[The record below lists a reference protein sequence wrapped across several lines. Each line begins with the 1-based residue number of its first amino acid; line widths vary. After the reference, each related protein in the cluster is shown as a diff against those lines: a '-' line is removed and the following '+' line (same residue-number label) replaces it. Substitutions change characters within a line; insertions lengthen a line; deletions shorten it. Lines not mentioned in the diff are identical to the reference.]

1 MRFSGSSRARQRH
14 RQAVDLL
21 ADDRAGRG
29 HPVGRPTTPSPST
42 STTSFPSAA
51 HAPPATPAQHAHCA
65 TSPPPAAANRSKP
78 KHSRCGKSCNRPRRP
93 SGPASSP
100 TTGGWPVPLFLPLPQ
115 RPVAGPP
122 RPATT
127 ATPSR
132 QTSDPCRCGP
142 PFESILV
149 PHPAP
154 RHVDST
160 RQRAATAPR
169 PTANPA
175 APTTPYRTLAASNPT
190 MPPLQRW
197 RPNRGAPLRAAP
209 MPGPAAPSHH
219 YRRGAPPRDRP
230 GGPPEPSSPCCR
242 EAGTTESRPVSPT
255 NLIRTHAVLLQPCS
269 ALTHGSSGCTIHG
282 RGLRVAVGLHHDQ
295 HATRVNP
302 GPTVPIG
309 TQRRPRDRAIIWL
322 WSAEPPWPQS
332 AATLRHACADPP
344 PTPTTHHTAHRHLGH
359 PNSTASPNITPLA
372 LRSRNDNANS
382 SVSN

>member
-1 MRFSGSSRARQRH
+1 MLTARP
-14 RQAVDLL
+14 L
-21 ADDRAGRG
+21 
-29 HPVGRPTTPSPST
+29 GRPTTPSSST
-42 STTSFPSAA
+42 SITSFPSAA

-65 TSPPPAAANRSKP
+65 TSPPPAAANRSQP
-78 KHSRCGKSCNRPRRP
+78 KHSRCGKLCNRPRRP

-100 TTGGWPVPLFLPLPQ
+100 INGVAGPPYLPLPQ

-132 QTSDPCRCGP
+132 QTRRSRSLRTAVSTP
-142 PFESILV
+142 ESILV

-154 RHVDST
+154 RHVDSA
-160 RQRAATAPR
+160 RQRAATTPR
-169 PTANPA
+169 PTATPA
-175 APTTPYRTLAASNPT
+175 VPTTPHRTLAASNPT
-190 MPPLQRW
+190 TPPPQRW

-209 MPGPAAPSHH
+209 MPGPAAPSHR

-269 ALTHGSSGCTIHG
+269 ALTHGSSACTIHG
-282 RGLRVAVGLHHDQ
+282 RGLRIAVGLHRDQ

-302 GPTVPIG
+302 KPTVPIG
-309 TQRRPRDRAIIWL
+309 TQRRPPDRAIIWL
-322 WSAEPPWPQS
+322 WSANHVGLKAPQLLGMQ
-332 AATLRHACADPP
+332 ARIHHRPLTTQPTAT
-344 PTPTTHHTAHRHLGH
+344 
-359 PNSTASPNITPLA
+359 
-372 LRSRNDNANS
+372 
-382 SVSN
+382 